1 MSKNVETK
9 PENGVEGEN
18 TQMTEAKK
26 SIIDRGYEKYCARRE
41 AKAAKKAE
49 RDAKKAEKKA
59 AKEENKKEIPVAAK
73 ITAGVALAAAIGAAV
88 AQTMRT
94 KANQDDIVML
104 EDDEIR
110 ENESSETEMVE
121 TTEEQN

>member
-9 PENGVEGEN
+9 PETGVEGEN
-18 TQMTEAKK
+18 TQMTETKK

-94 KANQDDIVML
+94 KANQDDDVML

-110 ENESSETEMVE
+110 EESSETETVE